1 MIAPRDEM
9 PLVQFEG
16 GEVTAFDSG
25 WLVRR
30 LVHAAEKAGYP
41 QWWLA
46 EHVAASVSNYLRHRF
61 VGNVLTTPRLA
72 DAVHSALQVIGYAEV
87 ATHFEPGPA
96 PSRISLLELAKKAGA
111 GYELAFFELLARSM
125 QQLLANRAT
134 YFELFDLELCVKEL
148 RARKIWA
155 RDCHA
160 LREEI
165 ISFLRDQLAT
175 ATHPVTFSV
184 S

>member
-16 GEVTAFDSG
+16 GEVSAFDPR
-25 WLVRR
+25 WLTRR

-46 EHVAASVSNYLRHRF
+46 EHVAASVTNYLRYRF
-61 VGNVLTTPRLA
+61 EGNVLTAPRLA
-72 DAVHSALQVIGYAEV
+72 EAVHSALQVIGYAEV
-87 ATHFEPGPA
+87 ASHFDAGPPPA
-96 PSRISLLELAKKAGA
+96 RISLLELAKKAGS
-111 GYELAFFELLARSM
+111 GYELAFFDLLARST
-125 QQLLANRAT
+125 QRLLAARAG
-134 YFELFDLELCVKEL
+134 YFELYELEHCVKEL

-165 ISFLRDQLAT
+165 ISFLRDQVA
-175 ATHPVTFSV
+175 AAAYPVTFFV
-184 S
+184 L